1 MADKDS
7 DVVVKPAAD
16 GKDAKKE
23 KPKEPMASA
32 GEVFSFIWDL
42 GPGAQAMF
50 FLGCLAGVA
59 NGIVYPAL
67 AYLFSTSFSD
77 VATASSDGLGPVR
90 NLAFSFMVVG
100 VYALAMSFLQS
111 GLLEFVAT
119 KASRRFRTEW
129 FSSLLRQDAAFYDVY
144 DVAGMAARVGP
155 DSRKFHKG
163 IGKKLG
169 EGVQFFTTFLG
180 GLAYAFYSSW
190 QVALVI
196 LGVLPFVSL
205 AAYGTLQINQQK
217 GSRAAKS
224 YAKAGSVAYSTVSS
238 IKTVLSLNAVTKM
251 VNEYKEATLEAYKI
265 AIKPLIQQGFSFG
278 SMLGTFIL
286 LYCVLTLFGT
296 YLMYDELRKNG
307 CDPSSSVADNPAC
320 GESGQDVFGAMLGVA
335 FAGQGISQS
344 GNFFEHFSN
353 ARVACYRAL
362 QAITRKPGSE
372 QKEIYYED
380 DEQETDKSKS
390 FRGDPTETEGEKRL
404 RAILPKYEIDS
415 SSDVGKKPDAVVGE
429 ITFEDVHFKYPTRPN
444 TQILQGLDLTI
455 EAGKTTAIVG
465 PRYVMEN
472 KRIVSR

>member
-169 EGVQFFTTFLG
+169 
-180 GLAYAFYSSW
+180 
-190 QVALVI
+190 VAPAVFEI
-196 LGVLPFVSL
+196 EF
-205 AAYGTLQINQQK
+205 
-217 GSRAAKS
+217 AKRR
-224 YAKAGSVAYSTVSS
+224 
-238 IKTVLSLNAVTKM
+238 I
-251 VNEYKEATLEAYKI
+251 
-265 AIKPLIQQGFSFG
+265 
-278 SMLGTFIL
+278 
-286 LYCVLTLFGT
+286 
-296 YLMYDELRKNG
+296 
-307 CDPSSSVADNPAC
+307 
-320 GESGQDVFGAMLGVA
+320 
-335 FAGQGISQS
+335 
-344 GNFFEHFSN
+344 
-353 ARVACYRAL
+353 
-362 QAITRKPGSE
+362 
-372 QKEIYYED
+372 
-380 DEQETDKSKS
+380 
-390 FRGDPTETEGEKRL
+390 
-404 RAILPKYEIDS
+404 
-415 SSDVGKKPDAVVGE
+415 
-429 ITFEDVHFKYPTRPN
+429 
-444 TQILQGLDLTI
+444 GLDAAPDDLKGRVFVI
-455 EAGKTTAIVG
+455 ERKVRVDHA
-465 PRYVMEN
+465 MHHFFQ
-472 KRIVSR
+472 